1 MGMGWRSHVRISCLA
16 ASFAVLALAG
26 AGAGAAAARPARRA
40 GTRTTLASR
49 PDRAS
54 PTPAGFDVAAPDHPV
69 RREQPAPLGKGT
81 TSSEQS
87 LNWSGYV
94 ATPGQPLVA
103 IETTFVQPAVQCGTP
118 GAFAVFWVGFDGW
131 LNDTVEQA
139 GTAAQC
145 DAGPVS
151 TPTYYAWWEMYPTNF
166 ITPMPIA
173 ISPGD
178 KIKAT
183 AVYVAASDSFL
194 LSVSDK
200 TDKQNYT
207 EVASC
212 SPELECPRLSAESI
226 VERPET
232 SGQYDPLADWSSV
245 ALATDKVAF
254 TATNGHGKQ
263 PAKPHYQALGDSPDA
278 SIEMVDGE
286 GDVLA
291 AVSGLN
297 RPGTRFTDTWR
308 AYR

>member
-1 MGMGWRSHVRISCLA
+1 MGWRGHARTCCLA
-16 ASFAVLALAG
+16 ASFAVLAVQLSGTSSAV
-26 AGAGAAAARPARRA
+26 ARPASTPAPRS
-40 GTRTTLASR
+40 TLASP
-49 PDRAS
+49 PDQAS
-54 PTPAGFDVAAPDHPV
+54 PTLAGFDVAAPDHPV
-69 RREQPAPLGKGT
+69 HREQLGPLGKGT
-81 TSSEQS
+81 TSREQS

-103 IETTFVQPAVQCGTP
+103 VESTFVQPAVQCGTP

-131 LNDTVEQA
+131 LNNTVEQA

-145 DAGPVS
+145 DAGPES

-166 ITPMPIA
+166 ITPMPTT

-183 AVYVAASDSFL
+183 AVYVAASESFL

-232 SGQYDPLADWSSV
+232 AGEYDPLADWNSV
-245 ALATDKVAF
+245 APATDKVAF
-254 TATNGHGKQ
+254 TETNGHGKQ
-263 PAKPHYQALGDSPDA
+263 PAKPHYQALGDSSNA

-297 RPGTRFTDTWR
+297 RAGTRFTDTWR